1 MCEVPL
7 FYFTIII
14 IIIIVEYFE
23 LYYSVF
29 GK

>member
-1 MCEVPL
+1 MCEAPL

-23 LYYSVF
+23 LYYIVL
-29 GK
+29 GM